1 MTERIR
7 RTLRLD
13 PELDRQ
19 VQELRWRLRMSFQ
32 GLTETA
38 LKEFLAS
45 HESPSDERERG
56 GKSKRR
62 EGGVTRR

>member
-38 LKEFLAS
+38 LAEFLAS
-45 HESPSDERERG
+45 HESPSDEREPG
-56 GKSKRR
+56 GKPKSG
-62 EGGVTRR
+62 EGRLTAR